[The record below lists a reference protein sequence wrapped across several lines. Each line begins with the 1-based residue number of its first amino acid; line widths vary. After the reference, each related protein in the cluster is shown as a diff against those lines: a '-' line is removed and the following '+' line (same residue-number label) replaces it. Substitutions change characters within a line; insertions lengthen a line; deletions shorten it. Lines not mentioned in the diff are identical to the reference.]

1 MLLGATRP
9 DRSSPPL
16 LGAGLLG
23 NQTTLAAVSPD
34 GAAGAAYVPGS
45 TVLRLADGRL
55 RLLPPGAAEPVTVAA
70 EDPAAL
76 AAVARERAW
85 LAAGAVPG
93 AATAEREA
101 AAASLLFLRLLVRP
115 GGAALAA
122 QTPYWAYV
130 WPRDASFVA
139 AALAVTGHRAEA
151 AAILGFLARSQRP
164 DGTWPARSHPDGR
177 PVTDGRPAQLD
188 ATGWVPWAAWLA
200 SDQGRDRRLAERLWP
215 TVLAAAD
222 VAAGSPDGRPPG
234 AGPPAGSTGP
244 CGSGSGPPGTS
255 ATPTAAARTPP
266 WPGSRRR
273 SPRPTRWCAPPWPRR
288 GGGSARAAGRCQG
301 GRGSAATRGPRRPP
315 RSRWRPW
322 PAATGRRPRSGW
334 AGCSTTAPPW
344 ARSPSG
350 SPATTAPRARSR
362 RWPGPTRSCCSR
374 WSAAR
379 AGSRPPD
386 LAALADGCR
395 PGGPAGPIARVR
407 RGGHRPHRRP
417 TRSGGVRCRREPC
430 GLGLV
435 LGLAD
440 GQALVHQH
448 VEGGGDRDRHERPDQ
463 AEQGRAD
470 QAGQQHRGLAD
481 VDGGLQHP
489 GGDQVVLDLLV
500 GDEEGRQQ
508 HRRRPQRAGEQRH
521 RHAHD
526 RPERRPDHRD
536 HVEDRH
542 HDSQRHREPHP
553 EQPEGQ
559 VREHAGHDRDD
570 DVADHVAADL
580 VDHQVDDLRGPDA
593 AVGGE
598 QPHQPVAQARQVG
611 HEVGGEH
618 QHGEGRE
625 QRAEQPAG
633 EAEHPGADPARDA
646 ADHALQL
653 G

>member
-151 AAILGFLARSQRP
+151 AAILVFLARNQRP

-177 PVTDGRPAQLD
+177 PGWPATRA
-188 ATGWVPWAAWLA
+188 ATGGWRSGCGRRCGPPPTSPPGRWTPPACHRPGPTTGNGASTLPRWARPRPSGWA
-200 SDQGRDRRLAERLWP
+200 SGPRR
-215 TVLAAAD
+215 
-222 VAAGSPDGRPPG
+222 GSPGGSGTPAGRPPG

-255 ATPTAAARTPP
+255 ATPTAAGRTPP

-362 RWPGPTRSCCSR
+362 RWPGPTRSCC
-374 WSAAR
+374 
-379 AGSRPPD
+379 
-386 LAALADGCR
+386 
-395 PGGPAGPIARVR
+395 
-407 RGGHRPHRRP
+407 
-417 TRSGGVRCRREPC
+417 
-430 GLGLV
+430 
-435 LGLAD
+435 
-440 GQALVHQH
+440 
-448 VEGGGDRDRHERPDQ
+448 
-463 AEQGRAD
+463 
-470 QAGQQHRGLAD
+470 
-481 VDGGLQHP
+481 
-489 GGDQVVLDLLV
+489 
-500 GDEEGRQQ
+500 
-508 HRRRPQRAGEQRH
+508 
-521 RHAHD
+521 
-526 RPERRPDHRD
+526 
-536 HVEDRH
+536 
-542 HDSQRHREPHP
+542 
-553 EQPEGQ
+553 
-559 VREHAGHDRDD
+559 
-570 DVADHVAADL
+570 
-580 VDHQVDDLRGPDA
+580 
-593 AVGGE
+593 
-598 QPHQPVAQARQVG
+598 
-611 HEVGGEH
+611 
-618 QHGEGRE
+618 
-625 QRAEQPAG
+625 
-633 EAEHPGADPARDA
+633 
-646 ADHALQL
+646 
-653 G
+653 